1 MTTTQPTNSNNL
13 IQNPYLVTT
22 AVNTEELPTQKI
34 NNDLDMLVEAEEK
47 SNYKADIAKGISN
60 PQLYRAMSA
69 LRINNPFKGV

>member
-1 MTTTQPTNSNNL
+1 MTTQSIINNNL
-13 IQNPYLVTT
+13 TQNPYLVTT

-34 NNDLDMLVEAEEK
+34 DTDLDTLIQAEEK
-47 SNYKADIAKGISN
+47 SNYKADIARGISN

>member
-1 MTTTQPTNSNNL
+1 MTTTQPIINNNL
-13 IQNPYLVTT
+13 TQNPYLVTT

-34 NNDLDMLVEAEEK
+34 DTDLDTLIQAEEK
-47 SNYKADIAKGISN
+47 SNYKADIARGISN